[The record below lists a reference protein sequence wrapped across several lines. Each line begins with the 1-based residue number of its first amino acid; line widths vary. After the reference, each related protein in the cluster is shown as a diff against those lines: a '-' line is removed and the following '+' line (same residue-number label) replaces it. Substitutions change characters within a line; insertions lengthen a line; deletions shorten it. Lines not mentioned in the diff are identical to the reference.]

1 MNRRVWAYCLGILGA
16 AAILAMLA
24 PLASTAPDGLDRV
37 MEDHGP
43 ARAEE
48 SAGEKPSTQPE
59 TLAALIHPPMADYRV
74 PGVGNKNLSTI
85 LAGLAGT
92 LVAFALAFGLARL
105 IRMRRTSS
113 AAEGAPGVKPRAK

>member
-16 AAILAMLA
+16 AAVLAMLA

-43 ARAEE
+43 GRAEE
-48 SAGEKPSTQPE
+48 SAAEKPSTQPE
-59 TLAALIHPPMADYRV
+59 TLAGLLHPPMADYQV
-74 PGVGNKNLSTI
+74 PGIGNKNLSTI

-92 LVAFALAFGLARL
+92 LVAFALALGLGRL
-105 IRMRRTSS
+105 IRTR
-113 AAEGAPGVKPRAK
+113 RAKSPPLPIRERVG